1 MNKLK
6 RMAALAGVGVVIVG
20 GAVLGAAPA
29 QAASPCG
36 FYPITTGSLGGG
48 DDGHYEKGTY
58 NNCKAKNVTITV
70 KYTYTKKQMCVTP
83 GETTLYA
90 NPDLGALTG
99 ATWTGKYC

>member
-1 MNKLK
+1 M
-6 RMAALAGVGVVIVG
+6 MALATCSAAVVAAAVFGV
-20 GAVLGAAPA
+20 APA
-29 QAASPCG
+29 HAASPCG

-58 NNCKAKNVTITV
+58 NNCKAKNATITV
-70 KYTYTKKQMCVTP
+70 RYTYTSQQMCVTP